1 MINKDKNQMKKLI
14 LHLAVA
20 NSMVMTSSTV
30 SAETKKVNLSAGLN
44 YVLSQVV
51 TKGDN
56 NQSHHNMGMLYY
68 LGKKGVPVDHKK
80 AAEWFSKA
88 AVNGFA
94 PSQYALAVMYLNGDG
109 VPQDTEKGVTL
120 LQSAAWQGQP
130 EAVKLYN
137 TLQAKAQQL
146 NVVQTTS
153 AQTSTTAIK
162 YYDTSTLEP
171 KNFKQVVL
179 PNLSTDTVARSFYKV
194 TSSRERGKDDYWGSG
209 KYYYVN
215 KPSDLDDLTDAVISI
230 APIITY
236 QNMQGE
242 ARYLVPVEVTLA
254 IEGRI
259 ETSHAT
265 RGTLELYLF
274 KKLDNGQFQ
283 MISKTAQGG
292 IESIEGYGRTS
303 WNAQEFKK
311 NLQAFGNNTLG
322 SYTIDGYYGNGYGE
336 SVWSLLLL
344 NEDDYI
350 VEQMFEE
357 GKVSEQPEYGYS
369 SAIKVNKN
377 GQPFYPFQIHYQ
389 GTDMS
394 DNNRMVKVNKIVLY
408 QYDSKSKFYSK
419 LK

>member
-1 MINKDKNQMKKLI
+1 MKKLI
-14 LHLAVA
+14 LHLVVA
-20 NSMVMTSSTV
+20 TNIVVTSSTV
-30 SAETKKVNLSAGLN
+30 FAETKKVNLSAGLN
-44 YVLSQVV
+44 YVLSQV
-51 TKGDN
+51 TNKGGN
-56 NQSHHNMGMLYY
+56 NQSNHNLGMLYY
-68 LGKKGVPVDHKK
+68 LGKQGLPVDHKK

-88 AVNGFA
+88 AANGFA

-109 VPQDTEKGVTL
+109 VSQDAEKGVIL
-120 LQSAAWQGQP
+120 LQSAAQQGQP

-146 NVVQTTS
+146 NAVQTPS
-153 AQTSTTAIK
+153 VQTAIK
-162 YYDTSTLEP
+162 YYDTSKLEP

-179 PNLSTDTVARSFYKV
+179 PNLSTDIVARSFYKV
-194 TSSRERGKDDYWGSG
+194 TSSRGREKDDYWGSG

-230 APIITY
+230 APIFTY

-259 ETSHAT
+259 ETSHVT

-344 NEDDYI
+344 NEEGYFT
-350 VEQMFEE
+350 EQMIEE
-357 GKVSEQPEYGYS
+357 GKTSEQPEYGYS
-369 SAIKVNKN
+369 SAIQVKKN

-389 GTDMS
+389 GTDMN
-394 DNNRMVKVNKIVLY
+394 DNNRMARLNKIVLY
-408 QYDSKSKFYSK
+408 QYDNKSKFYSK

>member
-1 MINKDKNQMKKLI
+1 MKKLMLSI
-14 LHLAVA
+14 VMTT
-20 NSMVMTSSTV
+20 SMVVTSSTV
-30 SAETKKVNLSAGLN
+30 YAETKKVNLSAGLN
-44 YVLSQVV
+44 YVLSQVA

-56 NQSHHNMGMLYY
+56 NQSNHNMGMLYY
-68 LGKKGVPVDHKK
+68 LGKNGVPIDHKK
-80 AAEWFSKA
+80 AAEWFSKSA
-88 AVNGFA
+88 ANGYA
-94 PSQYALAVMYLNGDG
+94 LSQYVLSAMYLNGDG
-109 VPQDTEKGVTL
+109 VPQDAEKGIAL
-120 LQSAAWQGQP
+120 LQSAARQGQP

-146 NVVQTTS
+146 NTTQTSSVQT
-153 AQTSTTAIK
+153 ATTAIK
-162 YYDTSTLEP
+162 YYNTSTLEP

-179 PNLSTDTVARSFYKV
+179 PNLNTDTIARSFYKV
-194 TSSRERGKDDYWGSG
+194 TSSRERKKDDYWGSG

-230 APIITY
+230 APIFTY

-242 ARYLVPVEVTLA
+242 TRYLVPVEVTLA

-259 ETSHAT
+259 ETSRVT
-265 RGTLELYLF
+265 RGTLEVYLF

-303 WNAQEFKK
+303 WNAEEFKK

-322 SYTIDGYYGNGYGE
+322 SYIIDGYYGNGYGE

-344 NEDDYI
+344 NEEGYI
-350 VEQMFEE
+350 IEQMFEE

-369 SAIKVNKN
+369 SVIQVNQN
-377 GQPFYPFQIHYQ
+377 GQQYYPFQIHYK
-389 GTDMS
+389 GTDLN
-394 DNNRMVKVNKIVLY
+394 DRNRMVKVNKIVPY
-408 QYDSKSKFYSK
+408 QYDSKRKFYSK

>member
-1 MINKDKNQMKKLI
+1 MKKLI

-146 NVVQTTS
+146 NAELTEHLG
-153 AQTSTTAIK
+153 
-162 YYDTSTLEP
+162 YE
-171 KNFKQVVL
+171 KNS
-179 PNLSTDTVARSFYKV
+179 PRI
-194 TSSRERGKDDYWGSG
+194 GK
-209 KYYYVN
+209 N
-215 KPSDLDDLTDAVISI
+215 
-230 APIITY
+230 
-236 QNMQGE
+236 
-242 ARYLVPVEVTLA
+242 
-254 IEGRI
+254 
-259 ETSHAT
+259 T
-265 RGTLELYLF
+265 R
-274 KKLDNGQFQ
+274 
-283 MISKTAQGG
+283 
-292 IESIEGYGRTS
+292 
-303 WNAQEFKK
+303 
-311 NLQAFGNNTLG
+311 
-322 SYTIDGYYGNGYGE
+322 NGYTTKRLFTDDGE
-336 SVWSLLLL
+336 
-344 NEDDYI
+344 
-350 VEQMFEE
+350 FELDTPRDRDGTFE
-357 GKVSEQPEYGYS
+357 PQLIKKMRS
-369 SAIKVNKN
+369 SASQGASHKWIAKS
-377 GQPFYPFQIHYQ
+377 YPY
-389 GTDMS
+389 TP
-394 DNNRMVKVNKIVLY
+394 KA
-408 QYDSKSKFYSK
+408 
-419 LK
+419 

>member
-1 MINKDKNQMKKLI
+1 MLSIVMTTG
-14 LHLAVA
+14 
-20 NSMVMTSSTV
+20 MVVTSSTV
-30 SAETKKVNLSAGLN
+30 CAETKKVNLSAGLN
-44 YVLSQVV
+44 YVLSQVA

-56 NQSHHNMGMLYY
+56 NQSNHNMGMLYY
-68 LGKKGVPVDHKK
+68 LGKNGVPIDHKK
-80 AAEWFSKA
+80 AAEWFSKSA
-88 AVNGFA
+88 ANGYA
-94 PSQYALAVMYLNGDG
+94 PSQYALSAMYLNGDG
-109 VPQDTEKGVTL
+109 VPQDAEKGIAL
-120 LQSAAWQGQP
+120 LQSAARQGQP

-146 NVVQTTS
+146 NTTQTSSVQT
-153 AQTSTTAIK
+153 ATTAIK
-162 YYDTSTLEP
+162 YYNTSTLEP

-179 PNLSTDTVARSFYKV
+179 PNLNTDTIARSFYKV
-194 TSSRERGKDDYWGSG
+194 TSSRERKKDDYWGSG

-230 APIITY
+230 APIFTY

-242 ARYLVPVEVTLA
+242 TRYLVPVEVTLA

-259 ETSHAT
+259 ETSHT
-265 RGTLELYLF
+265 IRGTLELYLF

-303 WNAQEFKK
+303 WNVQEFKK

-344 NEDDYI
+344 NEGGYI
-350 VEQMFEE
+350 VEQMFQE

-369 SAIKVNKN
+369 SAIQVNKN

-389 GTDMS
+389 GTDMN

-408 QYDSKSKFYSK
+408 QYDSKSKLYSE

>member
-1 MINKDKNQMKKLI
+1 MKKLMFSI
-14 LHLAVA
+14 AMTT
-20 NSMVMTSSTV
+20 SMVVTSSTV
-30 SAETKKVNLSAGLN
+30 CAETKKVTLSTGLN
-44 YVLSQVV
+44 YVLSQVA

-56 NQSHHNMGMLYY
+56 NKSNHNMGMLYY
-68 LGKKGVPVDHKK
+68 LGKNGVPIDHKK
-80 AAEWFSKA
+80 AAEWFSKSA
-88 AVNGFA
+88 ANGYA
-94 PSQYALAVMYLNGDG
+94 PSQYALSVMYLNGDV
-109 VPQDTEKGVTL
+109 VPQDAEKGIAL
-120 LQSAAWQGQP
+120 LQSAARQGQP
-130 EAVKLYN
+130 EAIKLYN

-146 NVVQTTS
+146 NTTQTSSVQT
-153 AQTSTTAIK
+153 ATTAIK

-171 KNFKQVVL
+171 KSFKQVVL
-179 PNLSTDTVARSFYKV
+179 PNLSADTIAQSFYKV
-194 TSSRERGKDDYWGSG
+194 TSSRERKKDDYWGSG

-230 APIITY
+230 APIFTY

-259 ETSHAT
+259 EISHVT

-344 NEDDYI
+344 NEGGYI
-350 VEQMFEE
+350 VEQMFQE

-369 SAIKVNKN
+369 SAIQVNKN

-389 GTDMS
+389 GTDMN

-408 QYDSKSKFYSK
+408 QYDSKSKLYSK

>member
-1 MINKDKNQMKKLI
+1 MNKLMLNLV
-14 LHLAVA
+14 VA
-20 NSMVMTSSTV
+20 TSIIAASSTV
-30 SAETKKVNLSAGLN
+30 FAETKKVNLSAGLN

-68 LGKKGVPVDHKK
+68 LGKKGLPVDHKK

-109 VPQDTEKGVTL
+109 VPQDAKKGVTL
-120 LQSAAWQGQP
+120 LQSAARQGQP

-137 TLQAKAQQL
+137 VLQAKAQQL
-146 NVVQTTS
+146 NAVQTPS
-153 AQTSTTAIK
+153 VQTATTAIK
-162 YYDTSTLEP
+162 YYDTSKLEP

-179 PNLSTDTVARSFYKV
+179 PNLSADTVARSFYKV
-194 TSSRERGKDDYWGSG
+194 TSSRERQKDDYWGSG

-230 APIITY
+230 APIFTY

-242 ARYLVPVEVTLA
+242 VRYIVPVEVTLA

-259 ETSHAT
+259 ETSHVT

-274 KKLDNGQFQ
+274 KKLDNRQFQ

-350 VEQMFEE
+350 VE
-357 GKVSEQPEYGYS
+357 
-369 SAIKVNKN
+369 
-377 GQPFYPFQIHYQ
+377 
-389 GTDMS
+389 
-394 DNNRMVKVNKIVLY
+394 
-408 QYDSKSKFYSK
+408 
-419 LK
+419 

>member
-1 MINKDKNQMKKLI
+1 MKRLM
-14 LHLAVA
+14 LNLVVA
-20 NSMVMTSSTV
+20 TNIVVTSSTV

-44 YVLSQVV
+44 YVLSQVMN
-51 TKGDN
+51 KGDN

-68 LGKKGVPVDHKK
+68 LGKNGVPIDHKN
-80 AAEWFSKA
+80 ASEWFSKA
-88 AVNGFA
+88 AADGFA

-109 VPQDTEKGVTL
+109 VPQDAEKGVIL
-120 LQSAAWQGQP
+120 LQGAARQGQP

-146 NVVQTTS
+146 NAVQTPS
-153 AQTSTTAIK
+153 VQTATTAIK
-162 YYDTSTLEP
+162 YYDTSKLEP

-194 TSSRERGKDDYWGSG
+194 TSSRERKKDDYWGSG

-230 APIITY
+230 APIFTY

-242 ARYLVPVEVTLA
+242 ACYLVPVEVTLA

-274 KKLDNGQFQ
+274 KKLDNRQFQ
-283 MISKTAQGG
+283 MISKTPQGG
-292 IESIEGYGRTS
+292 VESIEGYGRTS
-303 WNAQEFKK
+303 WNAQEFRK

-344 NEDDYI
+344 NEEGYI

-369 SAIKVNKN
+369 SAIQVNKN

-389 GTDMS
+389 GTDMN
-394 DNNRMVKVNKIVLY
+394 DNNRMVKVNKILPY

-419 LK
+419 PK

>member
-1 MINKDKNQMKKLI
+1 MKKLMLSI
-14 LHLAVA
+14 VMTT
-20 NSMVMTSSTV
+20 SMVVTSSTV
-30 SAETKKVNLSAGLN
+30 CAETKKVNLSAGLN
-44 YVLSQVV
+44 YVLSQVA

-56 NQSHHNMGMLYY
+56 NQSNHNMGMLYY
-68 LGKKGVPVDHKK
+68 LGKNGVPIDHKK
-80 AAEWFSKA
+80 AAEWFSKSA
-88 AVNGFA
+88 ANGYA
-94 PSQYALAVMYLNGDG
+94 PSQYALSAMYLNGDG
-109 VPQDTEKGVTL
+109 VPQDAEKGIAL
-120 LQSAAWQGQP
+120 LQSAARQGQP

-146 NVVQTTS
+146 NTTQTSSVQT
-153 AQTSTTAIK
+153 ATTAIK
-162 YYDTSTLEP
+162 YYNTSTLEP

-179 PNLSTDTVARSFYKV
+179 PNLNTDTIARSFYKV
-194 TSSRERGKDDYWGSG
+194 TSSRERKKDDYWGSG

-230 APIITY
+230 APIFTY

-242 ARYLVPVEVTLA
+242 TRYLVPVEVTLA

-259 ETSHAT
+259 ETSHTT

-274 KKLDNGQFQ
+274 KKLGNGQFQ

-292 IESIEGYGRTS
+292 IESIEGYGRTL

-344 NEDDYI
+344 NEESYI
-350 VEQMFEE
+350 VEQMFDE

-369 SAIKVNKN
+369 SAIKVNQN
-377 GQPFYPFQIHYQ
+377 GQPFYPFQIHYK
-389 GTDMS
+389 GTDLN
-394 DNNRMVKVNKIVLY
+394 DNDRMVAINKIVIY
-408 QYDSKSKFYSK
+408 QYNSMSKLYSK
-419 LK
+419 QK

>member
-1 MINKDKNQMKKLI
+1 MKKLMLSI
-14 LHLAVA
+14 VMTTG
-20 NSMVMTSSTV
+20 MVVTSSTV
-30 SAETKKVNLSAGLN
+30 CAETKKVNLSAGLN
-44 YVLSQVV
+44 YVLSQVA

-56 NQSHHNMGMLYY
+56 NQSNHNMGMLYY
-68 LGKKGVPVDHKK
+68 LGKNGVPIDHKK
-80 AAEWFSKA
+80 AAEWFSKSA
-88 AVNGFA
+88 ANGYA
-94 PSQYALAVMYLNGDG
+94 PSQYALSAMYLNGDG
-109 VPQDTEKGVTL
+109 VPQDAEKGIAL
-120 LQSAAWQGQP
+120 LQSAARQGQP

-146 NVVQTTS
+146 NTTQTSSVQT
-153 AQTSTTAIK
+153 ATTAIK
-162 YYDTSTLEP
+162 YYNTSTLEP

-194 TSSRERGKDDYWGSG
+194 TSSRERQKDDYWGSG

-230 APIITY
+230 APIFTY

-254 IEGRI
+254 IEGGI
-259 ETSHAT
+259 ETSHVT

-283 MISKTAQGG
+283 MVSKTAQGG

-303 WNAQEFKK
+303 WNAQEFKR

-344 NEDDYI
+344 NEESYI

-377 GQPFYPFQIHYQ
+377 GQPFYPFQIHYL
-389 GTDMS
+389 GTDMN

-408 QYDSKSKFYSK
+408 QYDSKSKLYSK
-419 LK
+419 PK

>member
-1 MINKDKNQMKKLI
+1 MKKLMLSI
-14 LHLAVA
+14 AMIT
-20 NSMVMTSSTV
+20 SMVLTSSMV
-30 SAETKKVNLSAGLN
+30 CAETKKVNLSAGLN
-44 YVLSQVV
+44 YVLSQVA

-56 NQSHHNMGMLYY
+56 NQSNHNMGMLYY
-68 LGKKGVPVDHKK
+68 LGKNGVPIDHTK
-80 AAEWFSKA
+80 AAEWFSKSA
-88 AVNGFA
+88 ANGYA
-94 PSQYALAVMYLNGDG
+94 PSQYALSAMYLNGDG
-109 VPQDTEKGVTL
+109 VPQDAEKGIAL
-120 LQSAAWQGQP
+120 LQSAARQGQP

-137 TLQAKAQQL
+137 TLQAKAQHL
-146 NVVQTTS
+146 NTTQTSSVQT
-153 AQTSTTAIK
+153 ATTAIK
-162 YYDTSTLEP
+162 YYNTSTLEP

-179 PNLSTDTVARSFYKV
+179 PNLNTDTIARSFYKV
-194 TSSRERGKDDYWGSG
+194 TSSRERKKDDYWGSG

-230 APIITY
+230 APIFTY

-242 ARYLVPVEVTLA
+242 TRYLVPVEVTLA

-259 ETSHAT
+259 ETSHVT

-283 MISKTAQGG
+283 MVSKTAQGG
-292 IESIEGYGRTS
+292 VESIEGYGRTS

-369 SAIKVNKN
+369 SAIQVNKN
-377 GQPFYPFQIHYQ
+377 GQPLYPFQIHYQ
-389 GTDMS
+389 GTDMN
-394 DNNRMVKVNKIVLY
+394 DNNRMVKVNKIVPY

>member
-1 MINKDKNQMKKLI
+1 MKRLM
-14 LHLAVA
+14 LHLVVFT
-20 NSMVMTSSTV
+20 NIVVTSSTV

-56 NQSHHNMGMLYY
+56 NQSNHNMGMLYY
-68 LGKKGVPVDHKK
+68 LGKKGVSVDHKK

-109 VPQDTEKGVTL
+109 VPQDAEKGVTL
-120 LQSAAWQGQP
+120 LQSAARQGQP

-137 TLQAKAQQL
+137 TLQAKVQQL
-146 NVVQTTS
+146 NAVQTPS
-153 AQTSTTAIK
+153 VQTAIK
-162 YYDTSTLEP
+162 YYDTSKLEP

-179 PNLSTDTVARSFYKV
+179 PNISTDTVARSFYKV
-194 TSSRERGKDDYWGSG
+194 TSSRERQKDDYWGSG

-230 APIITY
+230 APIFTY

-259 ETSHAT
+259 ETSHVT
-265 RGTLELYLF
+265 RGTLEVYLF

-283 MISKTAQGG
+283 MISKSAQGG
-292 IESIEGYGRTS
+292 VESIEGYGRTS
-303 WNAQEFKK
+303 WNAQEFRK
-311 NLQAFGNNTLG
+311 NLQAFGDNTLG

-344 NEDDYI
+344 NEDDNI

-369 SAIKVNKN
+369 SAIQVNKN

-389 GTDMS
+389 GTDMN
-394 DNNRMVKVNKIVLY
+394 DNNQMVKVNKIVPY
-408 QYDSKSKFYSK
+408 QYDSESKLYSK

>member
-1 MINKDKNQMKKLI
+1 MKRLM
-14 LHLAVA
+14 LHLVVFT
-20 NSMVMTSSTV
+20 NIVVTSSTV

-56 NQSHHNMGMLYY
+56 NQSNHNMGMLYY
-68 LGKKGVPVDHKK
+68 LGKNGVSKDHKK
-80 AAEWFSKA
+80 AAGWFSKSA
-88 AVNGFA
+88 ANGYA
-94 PSQYALAVMYLNGDG
+94 PSQYALSVMYLNGDG
-109 VPQDTEKGVTL
+109 VPQDAEKGVTL
-120 LQSAAWQGQP
+120 LQSAARQGQP
-130 EAVKLYN
+130 EAVKIYN
-137 TLQAKAQQL
+137 KLQAKAQQF
-146 NVVQTTS
+146 NAVQTPS
-153 AQTSTTAIK
+153 VQTAIK
-162 YYDTSTLEP
+162 YYDTSKLEP

-179 PNLSTDTVARSFYKV
+179 PNLSTDTVARSFYKL
-194 TSSRERGKDDYWGSG
+194 TSFREREKDDYWGSG

-230 APIITY
+230 APIFTY

-259 ETSHAT
+259 ETSHVT

-303 WNAQEFKK
+303 WNAQEFRK

-369 SAIKVNKN
+369 SSIRVNQN

-389 GTDMS
+389 GTDMN
-394 DNNRMVKVNKIVLY
+394 DNNQMVKVNEIVPY

>member
-1 MINKDKNQMKKLI
+1 MKKLI
-14 LHLAVA
+14 LHLVVA
-20 NSMVMTSSTV
+20 TSMIMTSSSV
-30 SAETKKVNLSAGLN
+30 FAETKKVNLSAGLN

-56 NQSHHNMGMLYY
+56 NQSNHNMGMLYY

-109 VPQDTEKGVTL
+109 VLQDAEKGVAL
-120 LQSAAWQGQP
+120 LQSAARQGQP

-146 NVVQTTS
+146 NAVQTTS

-194 TSSRERGKDDYWGSG
+194 TSSREREKDDYWGSG

-230 APIITY
+230 APIFTY

-259 ETSHAT
+259 ETSHVT

-292 IESIEGYGRTS
+292 IESIQGYGRTS

-311 NLQAFGNNTLG
+311 NLQAFGYNTLG

-377 GQPFYPFQIHYQ
+377 GQAFYPFQIHYQ
-389 GTDMS
+389 GTDMN
-394 DNNRMVKVNKIVLY
+394 DKNRIIKVNRTSRFVHILHGKDY
-408 QYDSKSKFYSK
+408 YTEQK
-419 LK
+419 

>member
-1 MINKDKNQMKKLI
+1 MKRLM
-14 LHLAVA
+14 LHLVVFT
-20 NSMVMTSSTV
+20 NIVVTSSTV

-56 NQSHHNMGMLYY
+56 NQSNHNMGMLYY

-88 AVNGFA
+88 AANDFA

-109 VPQDTEKGVTL
+109 VPQDAEKGVTL
-120 LQSAAWQGQP
+120 LQSAARQGQP

-146 NVVQTTS
+146 NAVQTPS
-153 AQTSTTAIK
+153 VQTAIK
-162 YYDTSTLEP
+162 YYDTSKLEP

-194 TSSRERGKDDYWGSG
+194 TSSRERQKDDYWGSG

-230 APIITY
+230 APIFTY

-259 ETSHAT
+259 ETSHVT

-311 NLQAFGNNTLG
+311 NLQAFGNTTLG
-322 SYTIDGYYGNGYGE
+322 SYTIDGYYSNGYGE

-344 NEDDYI
+344 NEDGYI
-350 VEQMFEE
+350 FEQMFEE

-369 SAIKVNKN
+369 SSIKVNKN
-377 GQPFYPFQIHYQ
+377 GQAFYTFQIHYQ
-389 GTDMS
+389 GTDMN
-394 DNNRMVKVNKIVLY
+394 DNNQMVKVNKIIPY
-408 QYDSKSKFYSK
+408 QYDSKSKFYLK

>member
-1 MINKDKNQMKKLI
+1 MKRLM
-14 LHLAVA
+14 LHLVVA
-20 NSMVMTSSTV
+20 TNIVVTSSIV

-44 YVLSQVV
+44 YVLSQVT

-56 NQSHHNMGMLYY
+56 NQSNHNMGMLYY

-94 PSQYALAVMYLNGDG
+94 SSQYALAVMYLNGDG
-109 VPQDTEKGVTL
+109 VPQDAEKGVTL
-120 LQSAAWQGQP
+120 LQSAARQGQP

-146 NVVQTTS
+146 NAVQTPS
-153 AQTSTTAIK
+153 IQTATTAIK
-162 YYDTSTLEP
+162 YYDTSKLEP

-194 TSSRERGKDDYWGSG
+194 TSSREREKDDYWGSG

-230 APIITY
+230 APIFTY

-254 IEGRI
+254 IKGRI
-259 ETSHAT
+259 ETSHVT

-292 IESIEGYGRTS
+292 VESIEGYGRTS

-311 NLQAFGNNTLG
+311 NLQAFGNNILG

-344 NEDDYI
+344 NEEGYFT
-350 VEQMFEE
+350 EQIIEE
-357 GKVSEQPEYGYS
+357 GKTSEQPEYGYS
-369 SAIKVNKN
+369 SVIKVNKN
-377 GQPFYPFQIHYQ
+377 GQSFYPFQIHYQ
-389 GTDMS
+389 GTDMN
-394 DNNRMVKVNKIVLY
+394 DNNRMVKVNKILLY
-408 QYDSKSKFYSK
+408 QYDIKSKFYSK

>member
-1 MINKDKNQMKKLI
+1 M
-14 LHLAVA
+14 
-20 NSMVMTSSTV
+20 
-30 SAETKKVNLSAGLN
+30 
-44 YVLSQVV
+44 
-51 TKGDN
+51 
-56 NQSHHNMGMLYY
+56 
-68 LGKKGVPVDHKK
+68 
-80 AAEWFSKA
+80 
-88 AVNGFA
+88 
-94 PSQYALAVMYLNGDG
+94 
-109 VPQDTEKGVTL
+109 
-120 LQSAAWQGQP
+120 LQSAARQGQP

-146 NVVQTTS
+146 NAVQTTS
-153 AQTSTTAIK
+153 VQTATTAIK
-162 YYDTSTLEP
+162 YYDTSKLEP

-344 NEDDYI
+344 TEEGYI

-389 GTDMS
+389 GTDMN
-394 DNNRMVKVNKIVLY
+394 DNNRMVKVNKIVPY
-408 QYDSKSKFYSK
+408 QYDSKSKFYLK

>member
-1 MINKDKNQMKKLI
+1 MKKIMLSI
-14 LHLAVA
+14 VMTT
-20 NSMVMTSSTV
+20 SMIVTSSTV
-30 SAETKKVNLSAGLN
+30 CAETKKVNLSAGLN
-44 YVLSQVV
+44 YVLSQVA

-56 NQSHHNMGMLYY
+56 NQSNHNMGMLYY
-68 LGKKGVPVDHKK
+68 LGKNGVPIDHKK
-80 AAEWFSKA
+80 AAEWFSKSA
-88 AVNGFA
+88 ANGYA
-94 PSQYALAVMYLNGDG
+94 PSQYALSVMYLNGDV
-109 VPQDTEKGVTL
+109 VPQDAEKGIAL
-120 LQSAAWQGQP
+120 LQSAARQGQP
-130 EAVKLYN
+130 EAIKLYN
-137 TLQAKAQQL
+137 TLHAKAQQL
-146 NVVQTTS
+146 NAVQTPS
-153 AQTSTTAIK
+153 VQTATTAIK

-171 KNFKQVVL
+171 KSFKQVVL
-179 PNLSTDTVARSFYKV
+179 PNLSADTIAQSFYKV
-194 TSSRERGKDDYWGSG
+194 TSSRERKKDDYWGSG

-230 APIITY
+230 APIFTY

-259 ETSHAT
+259 ETSHVT

-292 IESIEGYGRTS
+292 VESIEGYGRTS

-322 SYTIDGYYGNGYGE
+322 SYTIDGYYGSGYGE

-344 NEDDYI
+344 NEGDYI

-369 SAIKVNKN
+369 SVIKVNKN
-377 GQPFYPFQIHYQ
+377 GQQFYPFQIHYK
-389 GTDMS
+389 GTDLN
-394 DNNRMVKVNKIVLY
+394 DNDRKVTINKIVLY
-408 QYDSKSKFYSK
+408 KYDSKSKLYSK
-419 LK
+419 QK

>member
-1 MINKDKNQMKKLI
+1 MKKLMLSI
-14 LHLAVA
+14 AMIT
-20 NSMVMTSSTV
+20 SMVLTSSMV
-30 SAETKKVNLSAGLN
+30 CAETKKVNLSAGLN
-44 YVLSQVV
+44 YVLSQVA

-56 NQSHHNMGMLYY
+56 NQSNHNMGMLYY
-68 LGKKGVPVDHKK
+68 LGKNGVPIDHTK
-80 AAEWFSKA
+80 AAEWFSKSA
-88 AVNGFA
+88 ANGYA
-94 PSQYALAVMYLNGDG
+94 PSQYALSTMYLNGDS
-109 VPQDTEKGVTL
+109 VPQDAEKGIAL
-120 LQSAAWQGQP
+120 LQSAARQGQP

-146 NVVQTTS
+146 NTTQTSSVQT
-153 AQTSTTAIK
+153 ATTAIK
-162 YYDTSTLEP
+162 YYNTSMLEP
-171 KNFKQVVL
+171 KNFKQVIL
-179 PNLSTDTVARSFYKV
+179 PNLNTDTIARSFYKV
-194 TSSRERGKDDYWGSG
+194 TSSRERKKDDYWGSG

-230 APIITY
+230 APIFTY

-242 ARYLVPVEVTLA
+242 TRYLVPVEVTLA

-259 ETSHAT
+259 ETSHVT

-283 MISKTAQGG
+283 MVSKTAQGG
-292 IESIEGYGRTS
+292 VESIEGYGRTS

-369 SAIKVNKN
+369 SAIQVNKN
-377 GQPFYPFQIHYQ
+377 GQPLYPFQIHYQ
-389 GTDMS
+389 GTDMN
-394 DNNRMVKVNKIVLY
+394 DNNRMVKVNKIVPY

>member
-1 MINKDKNQMKKLI
+1 MKRSI
-14 LHLAVA
+14 FDVIVVISFVA
-20 NSMVMTSSTV
+20 ASSTV
-30 SAETKKVNLSAGLN
+30 FAETKKVNLSAGLN
-44 YVLSQVV
+44 YALSKV
-51 TKGDN
+51 TTNGDSN
-56 NQSHHNMGMLYY
+56 KSSHNMGMLYY
-68 LGKKGVPVDHKK
+68 IGKNGVPIDYKK

-88 AVNGFA
+88 ATNGYA
-94 PSQYALAVMYLNGDG
+94 PSQYALSVMYFNGDG
-109 VPQDTEKGVTL
+109 VVQNAEKGVAL
-120 LQSAAWQGQP
+120 LQSAARQGQP

-137 TLQAKAQQL
+137 TLQAKAQHL
-146 NVVQTTS
+146 NTTQTSSVQT
-153 AQTSTTAIK
+153 ATTAIK
-162 YYDTSTLEP
+162 YYDTSILEP
-171 KNFKQVVL
+171 KNFKRVVL
-179 PNLSTDTVARSFYKV
+179 PNLNTDTIARSFYKV
-194 TSSRERGKDDYWGSG
+194 TSSRERKKDDYWGSG
-209 KYYYVN
+209 KYYYVK

-230 APIITY
+230 APIFTY

-242 ARYLVPVEVTLA
+242 VRYLVPVEVTLA

-259 ETSHAT
+259 ETSHVT

-292 IESIEGYGRTS
+292 IESIEGYGRTT

-344 NEDDYI
+344 NEKDYI

-369 SAIKVNKN
+369 SEIKVNHD
-377 GQPFYPFQIHYQ
+377 GQQFYPFQIHYK
-389 GTDMS
+389 GTDLN

-408 QYDSKSKFYSK
+408 QYDSKSQLYSK
-419 LK
+419 QK

>member
-1 MINKDKNQMKKLI
+1 MKRLM
-14 LHLAVA
+14 LHLVVA
-20 NSMVMTSSTV
+20 INMVVTSSTV
-30 SAETKKVNLSAGLN
+30 CAETKKVNLSAGLN
-44 YVLSQVV
+44 YVLSQVAS
-51 TKGDN
+51 KGDN
-56 NQSHHNMGMLYY
+56 NQSNHNMGMLYY
-68 LGKKGVPVDHKK
+68 LGKNGVLKDYKK
-80 AAEWFSKA
+80 AVEWFSKSA
-88 AVNGFA
+88 ANGYA
-94 PSQYALAVMYLNGDG
+94 PSQYALSVMYLNGDG
-109 VPQDTEKGVTL
+109 IPQDAEKGVAL
-120 LQSAAWQGQP
+120 LQSAAQQGQP
-130 EAVKLYN
+130 EAVRLYN
-137 TLQAKAQQL
+137 SLQAKAQQL
-146 NVVQTTS
+146 NTTQTPSVQT
-153 AQTSTTAIK
+153 ATTAIK
-162 YYDTSTLEP
+162 YYDTSKLEP

-194 TSSRERGKDDYWGSG
+194 TSSREREKDDYWGSG

-230 APIITY
+230 APIFIY

-292 IESIEGYGRTS
+292 VESIEEYGRTS
-303 WNAQEFKK
+303 WNAQEFRK
-311 NLQAFGNNTLG
+311 NLQAFGNNILG

-344 NEDDYI
+344 NEEGYI

-389 GTDMS
+389 GTDMN
-394 DNNRMVKVNKIVLY
+394 DNNRMVKVNKILSY
-408 QYDSKSKFYSK
+408 QYDSKSKFYLK

>member
-1 MINKDKNQMKKLI
+1 MKSLM
-14 LHLAVA
+14 LHLVVA
-20 NSMVMTSSTV
+20 IGIIGISSTV

-56 NQSHHNMGMLYY
+56 NQSNHSMGMLYY

-88 AVNGFA
+88 AANGFA

-109 VPQDTEKGVTL
+109 VPQDAEKGVTL
-120 LQSAAWQGQP
+120 LQSAARQGQP
-130 EAVKLYN
+130 EAVKIYN
-137 TLQAKAQQL
+137 TLQAKAQQF
-146 NVVQTTS
+146 NAVQTPS
-153 AQTSTTAIK
+153 VQTAIK
-162 YYDTSTLEP
+162 YYDTSKLEP

-194 TSSRERGKDDYWGSG
+194 TSSRKRKKDDYWGSG
-209 KYYYVN
+209 KYYYYVN

-230 APIITY
+230 APIFTY

-292 IESIEGYGRTS
+292 VESIEGYGRTS

-311 NLQAFGNNTLG
+311 NLQDFGNNTLG

-369 SAIKVNKN
+369 SVIQVNKN
-377 GQPFYPFQIHYQ
+377 RQPFYPFQIHYQ
-389 GTDMS
+389 GTNLN
-394 DNNRMVKVNKIVLY
+394 DNSQMVKVNKIVPY
-408 QYDSKSKFYSK
+408 QYDSKRKLYSK

>member
-1 MINKDKNQMKKLI
+1 MKKII
-14 LHLAVA
+14 LHLVVA
-20 NSMVMTSSTV
+20 IGLVGINSTV

-44 YVLSQVV
+44 YILSQVV

-56 NQSHHNMGMLYY
+56 NQSNHNMGMLYY
-68 LGKKGVPVDHKK
+68 LGKKGVPVDYKK

-88 AVNGFA
+88 AANGFA

-109 VPQDTEKGVTL
+109 VPQDAEKGVAL
-120 LQSAAWQGQP
+120 LQSAARQGQP

-146 NVVQTTS
+146 NAVQTPS
-153 AQTSTTAIK
+153 VQTAIK
-162 YYDTSTLEP
+162 YYDTFKLEP

-179 PNLSTDTVARSFYKV
+179 PSLSTDTVARSFYKV
-194 TSSRERGKDDYWGSG
+194 TSSREREKDDYWGSG

-215 KPSDLDDLTDAVISI
+215 KPSDLDDLKDAVISI
-230 APIITY
+230 APIFTY

-242 ARYLVPVEVTLA
+242 VRYLVPVEVTLA

-369 SAIKVNKN
+369 SVIRVIKN
-377 GQPFYPFQIHYQ
+377 GQPFYPFQIQYQ
-389 GTDMS
+389 GTDLN
-394 DNNRMVKVNKIVLY
+394 DNSQMVKVNKIVPY
-408 QYDSKSKFYSK
+408 QYDSKRKLYSK

>member
-1 MINKDKNQMKKLI
+1 MKKLMLSI
-14 LHLAVA
+14 AMTT
-20 NSMVMTSSTV
+20 SMVVTSSTV
-30 SAETKKVNLSAGLN
+30 CAETKKVTLSAGLN
-44 YVLSQVV
+44 YVLSQVA

-56 NQSHHNMGMLYY
+56 NQSNHNMGMLYY
-68 LGKKGVPVDHKK
+68 LGKNGVPIDHKK
-80 AAEWFSKA
+80 AAEWFSKSA
-88 AVNGFA
+88 ANGYA
-94 PSQYALAVMYLNGDG
+94 PSQYALSVMYLNGDV
-109 VPQDTEKGVTL
+109 VPQDAEKGIAL
-120 LQSAAWQGQP
+120 LQSAARQGQP
-130 EAVKLYN
+130 EAIKLYN

-146 NVVQTTS
+146 NTTQTSSVQT
-153 AQTSTTAIK
+153 ATTAIK

-171 KNFKQVVL
+171 KSFKQVVL
-179 PNLSTDTVARSFYKV
+179 PNLSADTIAQSFYKV
-194 TSSRERGKDDYWGSG
+194 TSSRERKKDDYWGSG

-230 APIITY
+230 APIFTY

-259 ETSHAT
+259 ETSHVT

-292 IESIEGYGRTS
+292 VKSIEGYGRTS

-344 NEDDYI
+344 NEGDYI

-377 GQPFYPFQIHYQ
+377 GQQFYPFQIHYQ
-389 GTDMS
+389 GTDMN

-408 QYDSKSKFYSK
+408 QYDSKSKLYSK

>member
-1 MINKDKNQMKKLI
+1 MKRLM
-14 LHLAVA
+14 LHLVVFT
-20 NSMVMTSSTV
+20 NIVVTSSTV

-56 NQSHHNMGMLYY
+56 NQSNHNMGMLYY

-88 AVNGFA
+88 AANDFA

-109 VPQDTEKGVTL
+109 VPQDAEKGVTL
-120 LQSAAWQGQP
+120 LQSAARQGQP

-146 NVVQTTS
+146 NA
-153 AQTSTTAIK
+153 AQTPSVQTAIK
-162 YYDTSTLEP
+162 YYDTSKLEP

-179 PNLSTDTVARSFYKV
+179 PNLSTNTVARSFYKV
-194 TSSRERGKDDYWGSG
+194 TSSRERQKDDYWRSG

-230 APIITY
+230 APIFTY

-259 ETSHAT
+259 ETSHVT

-322 SYTIDGYYGNGYGE
+322 SYTIDAYYSNGYGE

-344 NEDDYI
+344 NEDGYI
-350 VEQMFEE
+350 FEQMFEE

-369 SAIKVNKN
+369 SSIKVNKN
-377 GQPFYPFQIHYQ
+377 GQAFYTFQIHYQ
-389 GTDMS
+389 GTDMN
-394 DNNRMVKVNKIVLY
+394 DNNQMVKVNKIIPY
-408 QYDSKSKFYSK
+408 QYDSKSKFYLK

>member
-1 MINKDKNQMKKLI
+1 MKRLM
-14 LHLAVA
+14 LHLVVA
-20 NSMVMTSSTV
+20 TNIVVTSSIV

-44 YVLSQVV
+44 YVLSQVT

-56 NQSHHNMGMLYY
+56 NQSNHNMGMLYY

-94 PSQYALAVMYLNGDG
+94 SSQYALAVMYLNGDG
-109 VPQDTEKGVTL
+109 VPQDAEKGFTL
-120 LQSAAWQGQP
+120 LQSAARQGQP

-146 NVVQTTS
+146 NAVQTPS
-153 AQTSTTAIK
+153 VQTVTTAIK
-162 YYDTSTLEP
+162 YYDTSKLEP

-194 TSSRERGKDDYWGSG
+194 TSSREREREKDDYWGSG

-230 APIITY
+230 APIFTY

-259 ETSHAT
+259 ETSHVT

-369 SAIKVNKN
+369 SVIKVNQNRQK
-377 GQPFYPFQIHYQ
+377 FYPFQIHYQ
-389 GTDMS
+389 GTDMN
-394 DNNRMVKVNKIVLY
+394 DNNQMVKVNKIVSY

>member
-1 MINKDKNQMKKLI
+1 MKKLMLSI
-14 LHLAVA
+14 VMTTG
-20 NSMVMTSSTV
+20 MVVTSSTV
-30 SAETKKVNLSAGLN
+30 CAETKKVNLSAGLN
-44 YVLSQVV
+44 YVLSQVA

-56 NQSHHNMGMLYY
+56 NQSNHNMGMLYY
-68 LGKKGVPVDHKK
+68 LGKNGVPIDHKK
-80 AAEWFSKA
+80 AAEWFSKSA
-88 AVNGFA
+88 ANGYA
-94 PSQYALAVMYLNGDG
+94 PSQYALSAMYLNGDG
-109 VPQDTEKGVTL
+109 VPQDAEKGIAL
-120 LQSAAWQGQP
+120 LQSAARQGQP

-146 NVVQTTS
+146 NTTQTSSVQT
-153 AQTSTTAIK
+153 ATTAIK
-162 YYDTSTLEP
+162 YYNTSTLEP

-179 PNLSTDTVARSFYKV
+179 PNLNTDTIARSFYKV
-194 TSSRERGKDDYWGSG
+194 TSSRERKKDDYWGSG

-230 APIITY
+230 APIFTY

-242 ARYLVPVEVTLA
+242 TRYLVPVEVTLA

-259 ETSHAT
+259 ETSHT
-265 RGTLELYLF
+265 IRGTLELYLF

-303 WNAQEFKK
+303 WNVQEFKK

-344 NEDDYI
+344 NEGGYI
-350 VEQMFEE
+350 VEQMFQE

-369 SAIKVNKN
+369 SAIQVNKN

-389 GTDMS
+389 GTDMN

-408 QYDSKSKFYSK
+408 QYDSKSKLYSE